1 MAIEELVKAALNAT
15 PSQRRK
21 AYEVLRCIT
30 ARTKKDTAPDLRTV
44 NQSQA
49 ARLLGVSRGTVIA
62 LIKQGRLDTI
72 TTSAGTPRVTMRS
85 LTAYANG
92 ERLANDKT
100 AEQIET
106 NRAKYRKQKLSTEGS
121 VA

>member
-21 AYEVLRCIT
+21 AYEALRGIT
-30 ARTKKDTAPDLRTV
+30 TAAKKDNAPDLRTV

-49 ARLLGVSRGTVIA
+49 ARLLGVGRGEVIG
-62 LIKQGRLDTI
+62 LIKQGRLDTV

-85 LTAYANG
+85 ITEYANG
-92 ERLANDKT
+92 ERPANGKT
-100 AEQIET
+100 AEQSKA
-106 NRAKYRKQKLSTEGS
+106 NAAKYRKAKKEG
-121 VA
+121 

>member
-21 AYEVLRCIT
+21 AYDALRGIT
-30 ARTKKDTAPDLRTV
+30 ATAKKDTAPDLRTV
-44 NQSQA
+44 NQTQA
-49 ARLLGVSRGTVIA
+49 ARLLGVGRGEVIG

-85 LTAYANG
+85 ITEYANG
-92 ERLANDKT
+92 ERPANAKT
-100 AEQIET
+100 AEQAKA
-106 NRAKYRKQKLSTEGS
+106 NAAKYKAKKEG
-121 VA
+121 

>member
-21 AYEVLRCIT
+21 AYEVLRGIT
-30 ARTKKDTAPDLRTV
+30 AQTKKDTAPDLRTV

-62 LIKQGRLDTI
+62 LIREGRLDTV
-72 TTSAGTPRVTMRS
+72 TTSGGTPRVTMKS
-85 LTAYANG
+85 VTQYANG
-92 ERLANDKT
+92 KR
-100 AEQIET
+100 
-106 NRAKYRKQKLSTEGS
+106 
-121 VA
+121 